1 MHQQE
6 IYAEIC
12 EAWPL
17 IYKGLWIYILNIYIY
32 NLIYIYIHIFC
43 NVLMVPLRQS
53 PVKGLKYVLS
63 PLSQIKKLNESL
75 IASIIF
81 PLFDSCIQH
90 DSTSN
95 SQSGS
100 GHKTHVHH
108 QCRKRRCQDRPGSV
122 MKTPEIWQDK
132 IDIPGA

>member
-1 MHQQE
+1 MDLY
-6 IYAEIC
+6 INI
-12 EAWPL
+12 L
-17 IYKGLWIYILNIYIY
+17 SIYIIE
-32 NLIYIYIHIFC
+32 YIYIFFC
-43 NVLMVPLRQS
+43 NVLMFPLRQS

-90 DSTSN
+90 GSTSN

-122 MKTPEIWQDK
+122 MKTLPEIWQDK
-132 IDIPGA
+132 TEIPGA

>member
-1 MHQQE
+1 MD
-6 IYAEIC
+6 
-12 EAWPL
+12 L
-17 IYKGLWIYILNIYIY
+17 YILNIYIY
-32 NLIYIYIHIFC
+32 NLIYIYTYFLQRF
-43 NVLMVPLRQS
+43 NVSTKAVTREGIEICTKS
-53 PVKGLKYVLS
+53 TIR
-63 PLSQIKKLNESL
+63 QIKKLNESL